1 MLLFLNLRK
10 NTKLWK
16 KTKKMVRFELLAS
29 QGVLNNKKYVSKR
42 LKILDYLSKAN
53 RPVFNSE
60 LAKH

>member
-1 MLLFLNLRK
+1 
-10 NTKLWK
+10 
-16 KTKKMVRFELLAS
+16 MVRFELLAS